1 MVNKIVA
8 NSRQLQ
14 AGWNA
19 RPKISML
26 AFKSG
31 NLTVMLQGDANL
43 VKTLQQ
49 ACAPERVGSEMSGK
63 SVIALQAACVK
74 VNREFV
80 PSCLDARL
88 QVFNHVRGKRDGEN
102 AILHAVVGEDVGE
115 GRSDQSSEPEITQRP
130 DGVFARRSAAE
141 VFAHQQYACAFVL
154 RCVQREGGIGLASG
168 IKAPVK
174 EQAILIA
181 GPFGAL
187 QELLGDDL
195 VSVHVFAV
203 QQRNGPIM
211 CGELLHG

>member
-80 PSCLDARL
+80 PSCLGDARL

-115 GRSDQSSEPEITQRP
+115 GRSD
-130 DGVFARRSAAE
+130 
-141 VFAHQQYACAFVL
+141 
-154 RCVQREGGIGLASG
+154 QREGGIGLASG

-203 QQRNGPIM
+203 QQRNG
-211 CGELLHG
+211 H